1 MQDVAAIRAGDARLQ
16 AFAGNRTALVV
27 AVGAGLTLF
36 LVIVI
41 VGVAFIVTA
50 EEGVLTLD
58 SDFRVFWATAR
69 LVLAGEPMAAFDA
82 ARLDA
87 EYGEVTTDWMPW
99 LYPPG
104 YLFVVAPLGAL
115 PYATAFLAMTLL
127 SIGVMALAS
136 RPFTGGVRPVWAAMT
151 LAPAYLPA
159 LVIGQN
165 SLIWLAVFLA
175 ALGALRSG
183 RAVLAGVIIGCLT
196 LKPQLGLMIP
206 FALLAA
212 GQWRTILAATATT
225 LAVAALP
232 TLVVGADYWSL
243 LAGRLGE
250 QAERMIS
257 LIGTLDLTVGPF
269 YLASMLG
276 LPTGAALAM
285 QWAISGLAALSV
297 LAFWRSARIGLD
309 AKIALLMTA
318 MLISAPYLWYYEAAM
333 MPAIG
338 LFLVRAGILTTRLP
352 HLLLLVLL
360 WIGAG
365 LQSANVFLQ
374 VVPDRYL
381 GGVIVTPVLCI
392 AFLLAWLHLLGAR
405 RQADAPP

>member
-1 MQDVAAIRAGDARLQ
+1 
-16 AFAGNRTALVV
+16 
-27 AVGAGLTLF
+27 
-36 LVIVI
+36 
-41 VGVAFIVTA
+41 
-50 EEGVLTLD
+50 
-58 SDFRVFWATAR
+58 
-69 LVLAGEPMAAFDA
+69 
-82 ARLDA
+82 
-87 EYGEVTTDWMPW
+87 
-99 LYPPG
+99 
-104 YLFVVAPLGAL
+104 
-115 PYATAFLAMTLL
+115 
-127 SIGVMALAS
+127 MALAS